1 MDCLKIDEGMAI
13 YQGEALS
20 ILRRLLMDSVDAVIT
35 DPPYST
41 GGMTLASR
49 QADPASKY
57 QSSGTKKTYPPMLG
71 DTRDQRSYLTWAT
84 MWLSECWRVARDG
97 APLLVFTDWRQLPT
111 MTDAIQA
118 AGWMWRGIVVWHKP
132 SARPM
137 VGEFRRDSEFIVYAS
152 KGKPTRYTRRCFP
165 GVIQCPVNTATKVH
179 ITGKPLALMQD
190 LMEIVKPGGTV
201 LDPFL
206 GGGTTAHAAM
216 LTGRKCIGVELSP
229 GYAQLSADRLL
240 NID

>member
-1 MDCLKIDEGMAI
+1 
-13 YQGEALS
+13 
-20 ILRRLLMDSVDAVIT
+20 MDSVDAVIT

-137 VGEFRRDSEFIVYAS
+137 IGEFRRDSEFIVYAS

-240 NID
+240 NIN

>member
-1 MDCLKIDEGMAI
+1 MAI

-20 ILRRLLMDSVDAVIT
+20 ILRRLPMDSVDAVIT

-71 DTRDQRSYLTWAT
+71 DTRDHLGDNVAFRMLAG
-84 MWLSECWRVARDG
+84 SEGRCALAGFYRLA
-97 APLLVFTDWRQLPT
+97 AITYK
-111 MTDAIQA
+111 TDAIQA

-137 VGEFRRDSEFIVYAS
+137 IGEFRRDSEFIVYAS
-152 KGKPTRYTRRCFP
+152 KGKPTHYTRRCFP
-165 GVIQCPVNTATKVH
+165 GVIHCPVNTATKVH

>member
-1 MDCLKIDEGMAI
+1 MDCLNIDENTMI
-13 YQGEALS
+13 LQGEALS
-20 ILRRLLMDSVDAVIT
+20 ILQKMPADSVDAVIT

-41 GGMTLASR
+41 GGMTLASK
-49 QADPASKY
+49 QISPAQKY
-57 QSSGTKKTYPPMLG
+57 QNSGTKKIYPAMLG
-71 DTRDQRSYLTWAT
+71 DTRDQRSYIFWAT
-84 MWLSECWRVARDG
+84 LWLSECWRVTRAG
-97 APLLVFTDWRQLPT
+97 SPLLVFTDWRQLPSL
-111 MTDAIQA
+111 TDAVQA
-118 AGWMWRGIVVWHKP
+118 AGFLWRGVVVWHKP

-137 VGEFRRDSEFIVYAS
+137 VGEFRRDSEFIVYGS
-152 KGKPTRYTRRCFP
+152 KGKPHSHTRKCFP
-165 GVIQCPVNTATKVH
+165 GVIKCPVNTAAKVH
-179 ITGKPLALMQD
+179 ITGKPLPLLQE

-229 GYAQLSADRLL
+229 DYAKLSAERLL

>member
-1 MDCLKIDEGMAI
+1 
-13 YQGEALS
+13 
-20 ILRRLLMDSVDAVIT
+20 MDSVDAVIT

-71 DTRDQRSYLTWAT
+71 DARDQRSYSTWAT

-152 KGKPTRYTRRCFP
+152 KGKPTHYTRRCFP
-165 GVIQCPVNTATKVH
+165 GVIHCPVNTATKVH
-179 ITGKPLALMQD
+179 ITGKPLALVQE

>member
-1 MDCLKIDEGMAI
+1 
-13 YQGEALS
+13 
-20 ILRRLLMDSVDAVIT
+20 MDSVDAVIT

-137 VGEFRRDSEFIVYAS
+137 IGEFRRDSEFIVYAS
-152 KGKPTRYTRRCFP
+152 KGKPTHYTRRCFP
-165 GVIQCPVNTATKVH
+165 GVIHCPVNTATKVH

>member
-1 MDCLKIDEGMAI
+1 
-13 YQGEALS
+13 
-20 ILRRLLMDSVDAVIT
+20 
-35 DPPYST
+35 
-41 GGMTLASR
+41 
-49 QADPASKY
+49 
-57 QSSGTKKTYPPMLG
+57 
-71 DTRDQRSYLTWAT
+71 
-84 MWLSECWRVARDG
+84 
-97 APLLVFTDWRQLPT
+97 
-111 MTDAIQA
+111 
-118 AGWMWRGIVVWHKP
+118 
-132 SARPM
+132 M

-229 GYAQLSADRLL
+229 EYAQLSADRLL

>member
-1 MDCLKIDEGMAI
+1 MDCLNIDENTMI
-13 YQGEALS
+13 LQGEALS
-20 ILRRLLMDSVDAVIT
+20 ILQKMPADSVDAVIT

-41 GGMTLASR
+41 GGMTLASK
-49 QADPASKY
+49 QISPAQKY
-57 QSSGTKKTYPPMLG
+57 QNSGTKKIYPAMLG
-71 DTRDQRSYLTWAT
+71 DTRDQRSYIFWAT
-84 MWLSECWRVARDG
+84 LWLSECWRVTRDG
-97 APLLVFTDWRQLPT
+97 SPLLVFTDWRQLPSL
-111 MTDAIQA
+111 TDAVQA
-118 AGWMWRGIVVWHKP
+118 AGFLWRGVVVWHKP

-137 VGEFRRDSEFIVYAS
+137 VGEFRRDSEFIVYGS
-152 KGKPTRYTRRCFP
+152 KGKPHSHTRKCFP
-165 GVIQCPVNTATKVH
+165 GVIKCPVNTAAKVH
-179 ITGKPLALMQD
+179 ITGKPLPLLQE

-229 GYAQLSADRLL
+229 DYAKLSAERLL

>member
-1 MDCLKIDEGMAI
+1 
-13 YQGEALS
+13 
-20 ILRRLLMDSVDAVIT
+20 MDSVDAVIT

-71 DTRDQRSYLTWAT
+71 DARDQRSYLTWAT
-84 MWLSECWRVARDG
+84 MRLSECWRVARDG

-137 VGEFRRDSEFIVYAS
+137 IGEFRRDSEFIVYAS
-152 KGKPTRYTRRCFP
+152 KGKPTHYTRRCFP
-165 GVIQCPVNTATKVH
+165 GVIHCPVNTATKVH
-179 ITGKPLALMQD
+179 LTGKPLALVQE
-190 LMEIVKPGGTV
+190 LMEIVKPDGTV

-229 GYAQLSADRLL
+229 EYAQLSADRLL

>member
-1 MDCLKIDEGMAI
+1 
-13 YQGEALS
+13 
-20 ILRRLLMDSVDAVIT
+20 
-35 DPPYST
+35 
-41 GGMTLASR
+41 
-49 QADPASKY
+49 
-57 QSSGTKKTYPPMLG
+57 
-71 DTRDQRSYLTWAT
+71 
-84 MWLSECWRVARDG
+84 
-97 APLLVFTDWRQLPT
+97 
-111 MTDAIQA
+111 
-118 AGWMWRGIVVWHKP
+118 MWRGIVVWHKP

-137 VGEFRRDSEFIVYAS
+137 IGEFRRDSEFIVYAS
-152 KGKPTRYTRRCFP
+152 KGKPAHYTRRCFP

-179 ITGKPLALMQD
+179 ITGKPLALVQE

-229 GYAQLSADRLL
+229 EYAQLSAYRLL